1 MAILDDK
8 GKISVCE
15 YRLALIDCS
24 VMSYLTGV
32 GGVSCP
38 HPLVYSNEQTD
49 TPSWHDHH
57 PIIYRK
63 FRTTKGAQGT
73 KISLLLGGSPPGYKN
88 KYLKLINEPKHNTK
102 GSFCHSLW
110 VLLRAFKFS
119 ALFLICSS
127 GLFVSDSVSSSF
139 FVSALSA
146 GADLE
151 GWHRVAP
158 HATLCH
164 VFCVISNPF
173 C

>member
-1 MAILDDK
+1 MAIFDDK

-15 YRLALIDCS
+15 YTLALIDCS

-38 HPLVYSNEQTD
+38 HPLCLHNSNEQTD

-57 PIIYRK
+57 PIIHHK

-127 GLFVSDSVSSSF
+127 GLFVLDCVSSSF

-151 GWHRVAP
+151 GSVKNNWH
-158 HATLCH
+158 
-164 VFCVISNPF
+164 N
-173 C
+173 